1 MNIFVQRDIDAEV
14 WVATSEDIPGLVTEA
29 GTPNELCEKLMEIVP
44 DLLELNADLVKDKNP
59 KEIEVVF
66 KIPFESST
74 EYSVT

>member
-29 GTPNELCEKLMEIVP
+29 GTPNELCEKLLQIVP

-66 KIPFESST
+66 KIPFETST
-74 EYSVT
+74 EYPVT

>member
-29 GTPNELCEKLMEIVP
+29 GTPNELCEKLLQIVP

>member
-29 GTPNELCEKLMEIVP
+29 GTPNELCEKLPAIVP
-44 DLLELNADLVKDKNP
+44 DLLELNADLIKDKNP

-66 KIPFESST
+66 KIP
-74 EYSVT
+74 YS

>member
-29 GTPNELCEKLMEIVP
+29 GTPNELCEKLLQIVP

-66 KIPFESST
+66 KIPFETST
-74 EYSVT
+74 EHSVT

>member
-74 EYSVT
+74 EYSAT

>member
-14 WVATSEDIPGLVTEA
+14 RVATSEDIPGLVTEA
-29 GTPNELCEKLMEIVP
+29 GTPNELCEKLMEIVS

>member
-29 GTPNELCEKLMEIVP
+29 GTPNKLCEKLLQIVS

-66 KIPFESST
+66 KIPFETST
-74 EYSVT
+74 EYPVT

>member
-29 GTPNELCEKLMEIVP
+29 GTPNELCEKLLQIVP

-66 KIPFESST
+66 KIPFETSA
-74 EYSVT
+74 EHSVT

>member
-29 GTPNELCEKLMEIVP
+29 GTPNELCEKLLQIVP

-66 KIPFESST
+66 KIPFETSS

>member
-29 GTPNELCEKLMEIVP
+29 GTPNELCEKLLQIVP

-66 KIPFESST
+66 KIPFEASS

>member
-29 GTPNELCEKLMEIVP
+29 GTPNELCEKLLEIVP